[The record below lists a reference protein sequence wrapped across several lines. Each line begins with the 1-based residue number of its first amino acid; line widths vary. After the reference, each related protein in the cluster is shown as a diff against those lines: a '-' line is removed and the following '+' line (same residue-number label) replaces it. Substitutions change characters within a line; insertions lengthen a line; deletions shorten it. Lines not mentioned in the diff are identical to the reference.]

1 MQHRPILFTCIIIL
15 LATTFLRAQQK
26 DTIVVKNDSIQLKQQ
41 PASAAAAKKTP
52 AKDTVK
58 VVKHIPRKASIRSA
72 LIPGWGQAY
81 NKKYW
86 KIPII
91 YAALGT
97 TTYLFFY
104 NLNTYKEL
112 KQSYIYKVDNI
123 PGNDSLIPPE
133 FQNLNANSL
142 RIYRN
147 EYRKNVDYSVL
158 FFFIFWGLNVVDATV
173 DAHLKAFDVSDNLSL
188 RINPGY
194 SPLANTNGISFVF
207 DIHSKNKGSK

>member
-1 MQHRPILFTCIIIL
+1 MQKLFSIFSILFLNLFFCTV
-15 LATTFLRAQQK
+15 FAQSTK
-26 DTIVVKNDSIQLKQQ
+26 NSTADSTKKIADTSN
-41 PASAAAAKKTP
+41 KKTEKP
-52 AKDTVK
+52 FS
-58 VVKHIPRKASIRSA
+58 PRTATIRSA
-72 LIPGWGQAY
+72 ILPGWGQAY

-112 KQSYIYKVDNI
+112 KQSYIYKTDTI
-123 PGNDSLIPPE
+123 PINNTALIPPE
-133 FQNLNANSL
+133 YKNLNANSL
-142 RIYRN
+142 RIYRD

-158 FFFIFWGLNVVDATV
+158 FFLIFWGLNVVDATV

-207 DIHSKNKGSK
+207 DIHSKNKGAK

>member
-1 MQHRPILFTCIIIL
+1 MQKLFSIFSILFLNLFFCTV
-15 LATTFLRAQQK
+15 FAQSTK
-26 DTIVVKNDSIQLKQQ
+26 NSTADSTKKIADTSN
-41 PASAAAAKKTP
+41 KKTEKP
-52 AKDTVK
+52 FS
-58 VVKHIPRKASIRSA
+58 PRTATIRSA
-72 LIPGWGQAY
+72 ILPGWGQAY

-91 YAALGT
+91 YAALGS

-104 NLNTYKEL
+104 NLNTYKDL
-112 KQSYIYKVDNI
+112 KQSYIYKTDGI
-123 PGNDSLIPPE
+123 PGNDTLIPPKY
-133 FQNLNANSL
+133 QNLNANSL

>member
-1 MQHRPILFTCIIIL
+1 MQKLFSIFSILFLNLFFCTV
-15 LATTFLRAQQK
+15 FAQSTK
-26 DTIVVKNDSIQLKQQ
+26 NSTADSTKKIADTSN
-41 PASAAAAKKTP
+41 KKTEKP
-52 AKDTVK
+52 FS
-58 VVKHIPRKASIRSA
+58 PRTATIRSA
-72 LIPGWGQAY
+72 ILPGWGQAY

-104 NLNTYKEL
+104 NLNTYKAL
-112 KQSYIYKVDNI
+112 KQSYIYKTDTI
-123 PGNDSLIPPE
+123 PGNDALIPPE

-207 DIHSKNKGSK
+207 DIHSKNKGAK

>member
-1 MQHRPILFTCIIIL
+1 MLKALKILLFTFFVLIS
-15 LATTFLRAQQK
+15 AGVFAQK
-26 DTIVVKNDSIQLKQQ
+26 T
-41 PASAAAAKKTP
+41 TP
-52 AKDTVK
+52 AKTDSTK
-58 VVKHIPRKASIRSA
+58 KKNTNIFLPADPAKAYNPRIAMYRSA
-72 LIPGWGQAY
+72 ILPGWGQAY

-104 NLNTYKEL
+104 NLNTYKSL
-112 KQSYIYKVDNI
+112 KQSYIYKTDTI
-123 PGNDSLIPPE
+123 PGNDALIPPE

-188 RINPGY
+188 QINPGY
-194 SPLANTNGISFVF
+194 SPMANTNGISFVF
-207 DIHSKNKGSK
+207 DIHSKNKGAK

>member
-1 MQHRPILFTCIIIL
+1 MQKLFSIFSILFLNLFFCTVFAQSTKNSTADSTKKIADTSNKKNEKPFSPRT
-15 LATTFLRAQQK
+15 AT
-26 DTIVVKNDSIQLKQQ
+26 
-41 PASAAAAKKTP
+41 
-52 AKDTVK
+52 
-58 VVKHIPRKASIRSA
+58 IRSA
-72 LIPGWGQAY
+72 ILPGWGQAY

-104 NLNTYKEL
+104 NLNTYKAL
-112 KQSYIYKVDNI
+112 KQSYIYKTDTI
-123 PGNDSLIPPE
+123 PGNDALIPPE

-207 DIHSKNKGSK
+207 DIHSKNKVAK

>member
-1 MQHRPILFTCIIIL
+1 MQKLFSIFSILFLHLFFCTV
-15 LATTFLRAQQK
+15 FAQSTK
-26 DTIVVKNDSIQLKQQ
+26 DNTIDSTKKITDTSKK
-41 PASAAAAKKTP
+41 AAKPFNPKT
-52 AKDTVK
+52 AT
-58 VVKHIPRKASIRSA
+58 IRSA
-72 LIPGWGQAY
+72 ILPGWGQAY

-104 NLNTYKEL
+104 NLNTYKSL
-112 KQSYIYKVDNI
+112 KQSYIYKTDTI
-123 PGNDSLIPPE
+123 PGNDALIPPE

-188 RINPGY
+188 QIKPGY

-207 DIHSKNKGSK
+207 DIHSKNKGAK